1 MSLDPRDLLLPLAL
15 LPLLGSGQGREELT
29 STPYGI
35 YSLTLNGEEFELVDG
50 ETTTLELGGES
61 FEARLEAPSSRVF
74 DKLGIYLRY
83 PAQMAFRHDLSTP
96 GVMMWDMDGSDSVLM
111 VHLYE
116 HFDRETAEEVLVPSI
131 ADSLKGLGS
140 GFEQKRVKLDFG
152 SEKVKG
158 VRFTVEMQG
167 IFLVQELYFFETD
180 QGALA
185 VILQDT
191 RDRSGR
197 ATGEFKTLRDMVS
210 TSLRVGS

>member
-15 LPLLGSGQGREELT
+15 LPLLGSGQGREGLT

-158 VRFTVEMQG
+158 VRFTVDMQG
-167 IFLVQELYFFETD
+167 I
-180 QGALA
+180 
-185 VILQDT
+185 
-191 RDRSGR
+191 
-197 ATGEFKTLRDMVS
+197 
-210 TSLRVGS
+210 